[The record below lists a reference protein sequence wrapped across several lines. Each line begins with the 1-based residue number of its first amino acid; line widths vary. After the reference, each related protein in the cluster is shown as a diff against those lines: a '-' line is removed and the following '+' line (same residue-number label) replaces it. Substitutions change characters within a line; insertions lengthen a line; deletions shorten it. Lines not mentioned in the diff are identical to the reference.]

1 MDEPDVWV
9 GVPLRGKDNPHGGS
23 DTERYRWHRHD
34 HVKLSDIGVS
44 IEHHPACRSCGSP
57 NRMRTSFH
65 HWSPADHDVG

>member
-44 IEHHPACRSCGSP
+44 IEHHPACRSLRLAQSNANQFPPLVAG
-57 NRMRTSFH
+57 
-65 HWSPADHDVG
+65 